1 MTNQNKKNEERTK
14 IALKIENGAYQKL
27 QTLKKK
33 IHVSLEYLGSF

>member
-1 MTNQNKKNEERTK
+1 MTNQNKKNEKRTK

-33 IHVSLEYLGSF
+33 FMYH